1 MPHDIGTDDWWP
13 FQRELEARGIAPADI
28 ENVEIV
34 PEPIRDAP
42 RGAVVVIVTLR
53 SGAVESWRQARAQ
66 AA

>member
-1 MPHDIGTDDWWP
+1 MPYDIGPDEWWP
-13 FQRELEARGIAPADI
+13 FQRELNARGIAPADI

-34 PEPIRDAP
+34 PEPIRDAS